1 MTIVEH
7 NEAYCRSEITDTEGR
22 KQVLR
27 RCVVVDL
34 TDDCIEVHL
43 VNLDEKQRE
52 LIKSSVLING
62 DIPLA
67 EGMF

>member
-7 NEAYCRSEITDTEGR
+7 NENYCKSEITDAEGR

-43 VNLDEKQRE
+43 VNLDEKLRK
-52 LIKSSVLING
+52 LIKGSVLINAE
-62 DIPLA
+62 IPLA
-67 EGMF
+67 VGSS